1 MNMNYYLYPKKK
13 NPDVQIAISEKTHRF
28 LMFLRKIKDKKLKK
42 SYQMNINY
50 YLYPKDYDPSV
61 GTFSFNRYIFVQ

>member
-13 NPDVQIAISEKTHRF
+13 KNDVQIAISEKTHRF

-50 YLYPKDYDPSV
+50 CLYLKDYDPSV